1 MVAGWA
7 TRRARR
13 HQPRRRKRKVSRLH
27 DDFGV
32 ASLSTHPRH
41 IMCVSENLEKE
52 PDTMAR
58 SERATVACPLLQEAR
73 SQSASRAIRQ
83 AGRAGA
89 QGSHRGPK
97 DTDS

>member
-1 MVAGWA
+1 MVARWA
-7 TRRARR
+7 TRRARG
-13 HQPRRRKRKVSRLH
+13 HKPRRRKRKVSRLH

-58 SERATVACPLLQEAR
+58 SERATVDLALIAR
-73 SQSASRAIRQ
+73 SKESERRQ
-83 AGRAGA
+83 GRAGQSSRA
-89 QGSHRGPK
+89 ERYGFMIDG
-97 DTDS
+97 DTL